1 MTPCAPGRENIVIRT
16 ERALEFRIWY
26 DSGQSIVNENVPR
39 KPKHTFSPAVHEE
52 EKRPKN
58 WKFFVATQNGYIL
71 AEGRIPARCVR
82 RVETCSVSQTGR
94 RVWQQHRG
102 LKQQPQITREL

>member
-58 WKFFVATQNGYIL
+58 WKFFVATQNGSTDQSIDQL
-71 AEGRIPARCVR
+71 LERHIFSLDKLRKP
-82 RVETCSVSQTGR
+82 TN
-94 RVWQQHRG
+94 
-102 LKQQPQITREL
+102 QID